1 MTRGLDWAVP
11 AGRGAFPVGELL
23 SIPMKRPP
31 SSDPFSP
38 MGIAMEWAAR
48 IMAVALEMVLPGLA
62 GMWLDRRLGTR
73 FLVLLGFAF
82 GLVAGMWHLIR
93 ATRDIKGGRQR
104 RSSEGGSKR
113 E

>member
-1 MTRGLDWAVP
+1 M
-11 AGRGAFPVGELL
+11 
-23 SIPMKRPP
+23 IRPS

-62 GMWLDRRLGTR
+62 GMWLDRKLGTR
-73 FLVLLGFAF
+73 FLVLVGFAF
-82 GLVAGMWHLIR
+82 GLTAGMWHLIR
-93 ATRDIKGGRQR
+93 ATREMKGGRR
-104 RSSEGGSKR
+104 RRPSEGGSSR